1 MFGRSLS
8 ALQRLRPAPRA
19 ASTDDADSGQP
30 NVGSCGE
37 ARLSA
42 ACEEALPAYLLLVLG
57 GMEACAARAVHEAL
71 AATHRCRVPAAAPA
85 DPPSAVPRRLSGLQL
100 CNPSHAEVPRLGR
113 GGCPHARPA
122 SI

>member
-30 NVGSCGE
+30 HVGSCGE

-71 AATHRCRVPAAAPA
+71 AATHRCRVPAAAPT
-85 DPPSAVPRRLSGLQL
+85 RL
-100 CNPSHAEVPRLGR
+100 
-113 GGCPHARPA
+113 
-122 SI
+122 